1 MRESILAV
9 FSCLVRISVIF
20 PAPALMQEMNGL
32 FAKAVLF
39 AAGAGGRLG
48 GARGA
53 QSRLSATRIHSPC
66 TLFLARAHRSRHR
79 PQAEASAQKAQC
91 MAWLFVLMANQP
103 GRSDCPLFA
112 AREVEASRRDSDF
125 PEVMLPREM
134 SAGWGAQRC
143 PTLIP
148 DSPPFS
154 REHWPEIR
162 IFHRLPRLPCGH
174 EQSGALAC
182 CGENHYQ
189 KPFRLPPACHP
200 PPSWS

>member
-1 MRESILAV
+1 
-9 FSCLVRISVIF
+9 
-20 PAPALMQEMNGL
+20 MNGL

-39 AAGAGGRLG
+39 AAGAGGRLR

-53 QSRLSATRIHSPC
+53 QSRLKATRIHSPC
-66 TLFLARAHRSRHR
+66 TLFLARAHRSRHS

-91 MAWLFVLMANQP
+91 MAWLFVFIANQP
-103 GRSDCPLFA
+103 GRSDRPHFA
-112 AREVEASRRDSDF
+112 AGEVEASKRDSDF

-148 DSPPFS
+148 VLFLPTPGIDSPPFS
-154 REHWPEIR
+154 REHWLEIR
-162 IFHRLPRLPCGH
+162 IFHSLPRLLCGH
-174 EQSGALAC
+174 EQSGALRC

-189 KPFRLPPACHP
+189 KPFHLPPACHP
-200 PPSWS
+200 PPSRS